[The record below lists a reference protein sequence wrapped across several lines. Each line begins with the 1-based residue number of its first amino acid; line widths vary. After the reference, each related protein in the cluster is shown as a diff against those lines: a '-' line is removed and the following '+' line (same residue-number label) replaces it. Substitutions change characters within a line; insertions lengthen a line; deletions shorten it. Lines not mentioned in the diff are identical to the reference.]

1 MNLIK
6 RGIWQVSIL
15 KNKKLMILM
24 VLVLSLSLVL
34 SACGGAKKTEEPKKE
49 EPKAAE
55 TIKIAVIAPLT
66 GNIATFGQSTK
77 NAVQLLVDEL
87 NAKGGI
93 DGKLIAPVF
102 EDEKNDPVEG
112 TNAVQK
118 VITQD
123 KVIGII
129 GSVASKVSLAM
140 APIAQSE
147 GVVMISPTS
156 TNDKLTNAG
165 DYISRACFKDS
176 FQGYVMAKFAGE
188 NLGAKKAAVLFDVGN
203 DYSKGLAESFKA
215 NFGNFGGEVVAYE
228 SYGKDDQ
235 DFKAL
240 LTKIKGTKPDVLFV
254 TDYYDKAALIAKQVK
269 ETKLNVKILG
279 GDGFD
284 SPDLVAIG
292 GDAVEGV
299 FFSNHYSPEADNPI
313 AKKFID
319 AYQAKYG
326 SVPDALAALAYDAGL
341 MLFGAIDRADSLDPA
356 KVKDEVVKTKDLDA
370 VSGKITLD
378 AERNPVKP
386 AVIITIEKGKQKYV
400 TQVNP

>member
-1 MNLIK
+1 M
-6 RGIWQVSIL
+6 SIL
-15 KNKKLMILM
+15 RNKKLMILM
-24 VLVLSLSLVL
+24 VLVLSLSLVVT
-34 SACGGAKKTEEPKKE
+34 ACGGAKKSEEPKKE

-55 TIKIAVIAPLT
+55 KIKIAVIAPLT

-77 NAVQLLVDEL
+77 NAIELLTEEI

-93 DGKLIAPVF
+93 DGKLIDVVY

-112 TNAVQK
+112 ANAAQK

-123 KVIGII
+123 KVVAII
-129 GSVASKVSLAM
+129 GSVASKVSLAI

-147 GVVMISPTS
+147 GVPQISPTS
-156 TNDKLTNAG
+156 TNDKLTLAG

-188 NLGAKKAAVLFDVGN
+188 NLKAKKAAVLFDIGN

-215 NFGNFGGEVVAYE
+215 NFSKFGGEVVAYE
-228 SYGKDDQ
+228 SYSKDDQ

-240 LTKIKGTKPDVLFV
+240 LTKIKGQKPEVLFV

-269 ETKLNVKILG
+269 EVKLDVKILG

-284 SPDLVAIG
+284 SPDLVKIG

-299 FFSNHYSPEADNPI
+299 YFSNHYSPEAENPV

-319 AYQAKYG
+319 AYKAKYG

-341 MLFGAIDRADSLDPA
+341 MLFGAIDRADSLDRA
-356 KVKDEVVKTKDLDA
+356 KIKDEINKTKDLEA

-378 AERNPVKP
+378 ADRNPVKP
-386 AVIITIEKGKQKYV
+386 AVIITIEKGQQKFV

>member
-1 MNLIK
+1 
-6 RGIWQVSIL
+6 
-15 KNKKLMILM
+15 
-24 VLVLSLSLVL
+24 
-34 SACGGAKKTEEPKKE
+34 
-49 EPKAAE
+49 
-55 TIKIAVIAPLT
+55 
-66 GNIATFGQSTK
+66 
-77 NAVQLLVDEL
+77 
-87 NAKGGI
+87 
-93 DGKLIAPVF
+93 
-102 EDEKNDPVEG
+102 
-112 TNAVQK
+112 
-118 VITQD
+118 
-123 KVIGII
+123 
-129 GSVASKVSLAM
+129 
-140 APIAQSE
+140 
-147 GVVMISPTS
+147 
-156 TNDKLTNAG
+156 
-165 DYISRACFKDS
+165 
-176 FQGYVMAKFAGE
+176 MAKFAGE

-228 SYGKDDQ
+228 SYSKDDQ

-240 LTKIKGTKPDVLFV
+240 LTNIKGAKPDVLFV

-284 SPDLVAIG
+284 SPDLVKIG

-299 FFSNHYSPEADNPI
+299 FFSNHYSPEADNPT

-319 AYQAKYG
+319 AYKAKYG
-326 SVPDALAALAYDAGL
+326 AVPDALAALAYDAGL

-356 KVKDEVVKTKDLDA
+356 KIKAEVVKTKDLNA

-386 AVIITIEKGKQKYV
+386 AVIITIEKGAQKFV